1 MFTLLSKKFIKNY
14 KNYKDNEVRSKLISL
29 SGVVSTII
37 NVLLFVIKITI
48 GIMTNSV
55 SVISDAFN
63 NMSDIL
69 TSLISIIGSTISRI
83 PADDD
88 HPLGHGRS
96 EYIASFLVSLI
107 IMFVGVELF
116 KNSILSFFRG
126 SKLSVSN
133 IAIAILFLSI
143 LFKLYTYFL
152 NNKLKDKLDSKLNEA
167 MAIDSRNDMISSFAI
182 VISLIIQKN
191 TGVNVDGIMGIIVS
205 IFVFKP
211 GLSICKET
219 IDSLLGKRVPDD
231 TEERIKEIIL
241 NSKLVIGC
249 HDLRIHDYGKGN
261 LMGSCHVDVPSNL
274 DISTIHKEVTF
285 IENKI
290 LEDTGVDITFHMDPS
305 YCISNKE
312 LIEFYKEDRENID
325 EYENKDLQNRPREY
339 RS

>member
-143 LFKLYTYFL
+143 LFKL
-152 NNKLKDKLDSKLNEA
+152 
-167 MAIDSRNDMISSFAI
+167 
-182 VISLIIQKN
+182 
-191 TGVNVDGIMGIIVS
+191 
-205 IFVFKP
+205 
-211 GLSICKET
+211 
-219 IDSLLGKRVPDD
+219 
-231 TEERIKEIIL
+231 
-241 NSKLVIGC
+241 
-249 HDLRIHDYGKGN
+249 
-261 LMGSCHVDVPSNL
+261 
-274 DISTIHKEVTF
+274 
-285 IENKI
+285 
-290 LEDTGVDITFHMDPS
+290 
-305 YCISNKE
+305 
-312 LIEFYKEDRENID
+312 
-325 EYENKDLQNRPREY
+325 
-339 RS
+339 